1 MSNIIILSKHFQ
13 TIEVIMKKVFLVIIV
28 LTLLLAPSC
37 RYRLKETKDGR
48 NALVFPDGTK
58 YYSTNIGY
66 WCINRGYNYKGET
79 LGKLPCP
86 YCDDDCEL
94 DIFIAPNAPNNNIV
108 LTDYAFVHGL
118 DGYANVY
125 IKEGAEPPTFTATD
139 TLEAVYYLSTYEYF
153 EKFNLSRLDETKQ
166 YLETKLVSRDIKGFA
181 DKFIEYE
188 HDYNN
193 DRLDGYD
200 LTGYIIYKFKD
211 TGDLY
216 FKYFVGY
223 SEDEK
228 KFAIEGLTDGKYC
241 VHFIPKEDFEKIV
254 CAEIREILQWPLE

>member
-1 MSNIIILSKHFQ
+1 
-13 TIEVIMKKVFLVIIV
+13 MKKVFLVIIV
-28 LTLLLAPSC
+28 LTLLLATSC

-48 NALVFPDGTK
+48 NVLVFPDGTK
-58 YYSTNIGY
+58 YYSTNMGY
-66 WCINRGYNYKGET
+66 WCVNRGYDYKGET

-94 DIFIAPNAPNNNIV
+94 DIFLPPNASNDNIV
-108 LTDYAFVHGL
+108 LTDYAFLHGL

-125 IKEGAEPPTFTATD
+125 IKEKAELPTFTATD
-139 TLEAVYYLSTYEYF
+139 TLEAVYYLSDYEYF
-153 EKFNLSRLDETKQ
+153 EKFNLLHPDETKQ
-166 YLETKLVSRDIKGFA
+166 YLETKLVSHDIKGFA

-200 LTGYIIYKFKD
+200 LTGYMIYKFKD

-216 FKYFVGY
+216 FKLVVGY
-223 SEDEK
+223 SEAEK
-228 KFAIEGLTDGKYC
+228 KFAVEGLADDEYRLY
-241 VHFIPKEDFEKIV
+241 FIPEEDFKEIV
-254 CAEIREILQWPLE
+254 YAEIGEILQWPLEE